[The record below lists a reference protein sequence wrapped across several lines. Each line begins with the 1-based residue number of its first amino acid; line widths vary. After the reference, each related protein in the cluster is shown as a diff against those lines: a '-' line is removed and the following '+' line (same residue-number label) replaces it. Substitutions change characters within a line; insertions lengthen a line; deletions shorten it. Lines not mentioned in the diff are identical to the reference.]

1 MLQAGSPCRN
11 TGMGGYDMGAK
22 FYQDIPES
30 PTLINIEPLTSQQSV
45 VLEWLMPTT
54 TVHGGM
60 LDTISAVCLWRNS
73 EMIAEINLN
82 SGRNPV
88 FKNKMRYTDN
98 IANPD
103 YYRYRLCVKDMQGN
117 PGRITYSPEK
127 WYGGQMSGVLIWDL
141 DLTPISGPVLKTVI
155 EELEYP
161 GPVYL
166 AANANRYPVEST
178 IDAIFVC
185 LGVYP
190 NNHILTEPEALKLK
204 SFLDSGGNVYMEG
217 GDTWY
222 YDNQTV
228 VHPYFEIN
236 PVGDG
241 GADLLY
247 VHGQA
252 GTAYQNFLFQY
263 AGENSF
269 IDQIEGTQ
277 NSQKIFYNPSDNFG
291 VAVAHTGNEYK
302 TIGTSFEFGGLVD
315 DATST
320 KYDLLNQI
328 FEYFGIMPTSISSGN
343 DLGLMPG
350 TFQVKPNYPNPF
362 NNSTRIVFGLP
373 SAGDVKVSIYTVNG
387 QKVSQSESGQLSSGW
402 HEYTWDGRNDNAIPV
417 SSGIYFY
424 QVIYR
429 TQKGEKWVK
438 QGKMHLSK

>member
-1 MLQAGSPCRN
+1 
-11 TGMGGYDMGAK
+11 MGGYDMGAK

-30 PTLINIEPLTSQQSV
+30 PTLINIEPLPSQQSV
-45 VLEWLMPTT
+45 LLEWLMPTS
-54 TVHGGM
+54 TVHGGA
-60 LDTISAVCLWRNS
+60 LDTLSAVCVWRNH
-73 EMIAEINLN
+73 ELIAEINL
-82 SGRNPV
+82 S
-88 FKNKMRYTDN
+88 NKENFPQQMTYTDT
-98 IANPD
+98 ISFPD
-103 YYRYRLCVKDMQGN
+103 YYRYKLCVKDTSGIT
-117 PGRITYSPEK
+117 GRITYSPEK

-166 AANANRYPVEST
+166 AANANRYPVQPT

-190 NNHILTEPEALKLK
+190 NNHILTEAEALILK

-222 YDNQTV
+222 YDTQTI

-247 VHGQA
+247 VTGQT
-252 GTAYQNFLFQY
+252 GTAFQNYIFQY

-269 IDQIEGTQ
+269 IDQIEATQ
-277 NSQKIFYNPSDNFG
+277 NSQKIFYNPADNFG

-328 FEYFGIMPTSISSGN
+328 FEYFGIIPTSISQGN
-343 DLGLMPG
+343 VLGLIPN

-362 NNSTRIVFGLP
+362 NNSTRIVFGIP
-373 SAGDVKVSIYTVNG
+373 TAGEVKIRIYTVNG
-387 QKVSQSESGQLSSGW
+387 QTIVRSDMGQISSGW
-402 HEYTWDGRNDNAIPV
+402 YEYAWDGRNDHAIPV

-438 QGKMHLSK
+438 QGKMHLAK